1 MDFLICN
8 IQRFAVVKECIF
20 RLSGLFCSLIAFV
33 FEVSLASNRC
43 WRLWEFDNEIVHFVC
58 FGLSEAYYPQAL
70 NISGSTIQVL
80 AHSPI
85 NSTWTISPE
94 FHYARTLITSAI
106 LLKPVVLIFNAIA
119 IKIGYMKEPFVNVQ
133 IFLYKISAFIL
144 CISSLCTFVS
154 VSWNHV
160 VDLYG
165 QTTLDFPPNFPV
177 KKDTLTKKHYTAT
190 FPIGVLTA
198 TMSLFGVIIFLFE
211 MNSLSP
217 QSEVEAQC
225 VSRLINQKA

>member
-1 MDFLICN
+1 MNFLTCD
-8 IQRFAVVKECIF
+8 IQRFAVSKEYIF
-20 RLSGLFCSLIAFV
+20 RLSGLICSLTAVV
-33 FEVSLASNRC
+33 FEIILANSRC
-43 WRLWEFDNEIVHFVC
+43 WRLWEFDDKTVQFVF
-58 FGLSEAYYPQAL
+58 FGLWEAYYHQVF
-70 NISGSTIQVL
+70 NISGSTTRTLV
-80 AHSPI
+80 HSPI

-94 FHYARTLITSAI
+94 FHYAQTLIVWAI
-106 LLKPVVLIFNAIA
+106 LLKPVVLLFNAMA
-119 IKIGYMKEPFVNVQ
+119 VKIDYTNDSFVKGQ
-133 IFLYKISAFIL
+133 MLLYKISASLL

-165 QTTLDFPPNFPV
+165 QTTLDFPPSFPV
-177 KKDTLTKKHYTAT
+177 KKKDLKMKHYTAA

-211 MNSLSP
+211 MSSLDP

-225 VSRLINQKA
+225 ASRLINQKT